1 MTTRFDIKF
10 FVLLG
15 FLFPMVV
22 FAQNEDLNV
31 MGKFLKYE
39 DAKSSL
45 YNHYANQA
53 YLFLDQREAEIAKL
67 STKESWLE
75 RQKKVRE
82 TLLRIVGP
90 FPQKTPLNPR
100 ITGVIQ
106 KDGYRLE
113 KIIFESQ
120 PGFYV
125 TAAFFI
131 PQKSKGK
138 TPAIIFAS
146 GHYADAFRAPEYQQV
161 ILNFVKKGFVVFAF
175 DPIAQGERVQYYDPG
190 LEKSVVGN
198 CVYEH
203 CYAGAQCLL
212 TGSSMARYM
221 IWDGIRAVDYLL
233 TRKEVDPQRIGITG
247 HSGGGTQSSYI
258 AAFDERILAVAPEC
272 FITNQRRIWEG
283 IGPQDAEQ
291 NFFHGI
297 ASGIDLPDLLEVRA
311 PKPAMIIST
320 TRDFFSI
327 QGARETE
334 TEVRKVYHAFGMDE
348 SFSRVEDES
357 IHGVTKKNRESRN
370 AFFQRHLNL
379 PGDSTDYEVEVL
391 TPEELQITE
400 TGQVSTSLGGET
412 VFTLNKKETQAKID
426 QIIHARENLKTH
438 LRDCVTA
445 AKALS
450 GYLAPHE
457 IEDAV
462 FTGRFRK
469 DNYLI
474 EKYLL
479 KGEGDY
485 PIPFLLFLP
494 DKQTGPPILYLNP
507 LGKETEASVGG
518 EIEWFVNNG
527 HPVLAPDL
535 IATGEM
541 GPNLSLWGTFDSN
554 LGTVSYKHWFGSVQI
569 GQSVVGINAADIQR
583 LVLYL
588 KQRPDFSSEEIFGLA
603 KGNSCP
609 GLLHSAAFENAFS
622 RIALID
628 PLISY
633 RSVAMNQYYRADT
646 VPPFV
651 AGALTAY
658 DLPDLAAKLVPNKL
672 LFVNVKNQLG
682 NPVSDKD
689 MEEDFEIVNSSYIN
703 ARAEKNLKIVKL
715 LPKQNL
721 KETYSTWLQ

>member
-1 MTTRFDIKF
+1 
-10 FVLLG
+10 
-15 FLFPMVV
+15 MVAT
-22 FAQNEDLNV
+22 AQNDDLNV

-53 YLFLDQREAEIAKL
+53 FLFLDQREADVAKL
-67 STKESWLE
+67 STKENWLE
-75 RQKKVRE
+75 RQKKVKE
-82 TLLRIVGP
+82 TLLKIVGP
-90 FPQKTPLNPR
+90 FPGKTPLNPR
-100 ITGVIQ
+100 VTGVIQ
-106 KDGYRLE
+106 KDGYHLE

-125 TAAFFI
+125 TAAMFI
-131 PQKSKGK
+131 PEKSKGK

-146 GHYADAFRAPEYQQV
+146 GHYEDAFRRHEYQQV
-161 ILNFVKKGFVVFAF
+161 IINFVKKGFVVLAF
-175 DPIAQGERVQYYDPG
+175 DPIGQGERVQYYDPG

-203 CYAGAQCLL
+203 CYAGAQCLFI
-212 TGSSMARYM
+212 GSSMARYM

-258 AAFDERILAVAPEC
+258 AAFDDRILAVAPEC

-291 NFFHGI
+291 NFYHGI

-334 TEVRKVYHAFGMDE
+334 IEVKKIYHAFGQDE
-348 SFSRVEDES
+348 NFSRVEDDS

-370 AFFQRHLNL
+370 AFFQKHLNL
-379 PGDSTDYEVEVL
+379 PGESTDYEVQFL
-391 TPEELQITE
+391 SPEELQITE

-412 VFTLNKKETQAKID
+412 VFTLNKKETQNIIG
-426 QIIHARENLKTH
+426 QIVRSREKSDTH
-438 LRDCVTA
+438 LPDCVIS
-445 AKALS
+445 AKSLS
-450 GYLAPHE
+450 GYIAPSK
-457 IEDAV
+457 IENAV
-462 FTGRFRK
+462 FAGRYQK

-494 DKQTGPPILYLNP
+494 DKQTGPPILYLHP
-507 LGKETEASVGG
+507 MGKEKEAAAGG
-518 EIEWFVNNG
+518 EIEWLVNQG

-541 GPNLSLWGTFDSN
+541 GPNLTLWGTFDSN

-569 GQSVVGINAADIQR
+569 GRSVVGLYAADIQR
-583 LVLYL
+583 LVMFL
-588 KQRPDFSSEEIFGLA
+588 KQRSDIKSEEVFGVA
-603 KGNSCP
+603 KGNCCP

-628 PLISY
+628 PLVSY
-633 RSVAMNQYYRADT
+633 RSVAMNPYFLGES

-658 DLPDLAAKLVPNKL
+658 DLPDLAATLAPHRL
-672 LFVNVKNQLG
+672 LYVNARNQLG
-682 NPVSDKD
+682 NTASEQVIN
-689 MEEDFEIVNSSYIN
+689 EDFAIVKSAYTSVQ
-703 ARAEKNLKIVKL
+703 AEKNLNIVT
-715 LPKQNL
+715 LPAKQDIKDL
-721 KETYSTWLQ
+721 FTAWLH

>member
-53 YLFLDQREAEIAKL
+53 FRFLDQRETGISTL
-67 STKESWLE
+67 STKESWME
-75 RQKKVRE
+75 RQKKVKK
-82 TLLRIVGP
+82 TLLEIVGP
-90 FPQKTPLNPR
+90 FPEKTPLNAR

-106 KDGYRLE
+106 KNGYRLD

-125 TAAFFI
+125 TAAMFI
-131 PQKSKGK
+131 PDKLKGK
-138 TPAIIFAS
+138 TATIVFAS
-146 GHYADAFRAPEYQQV
+146 GHFADAFRAHEYQQV
-161 ILNFVKKGFVVFAF
+161 IINFVKKGFVVFAF
-175 DPIAQGERVQYYDPG
+175 DPIGQGERVQYYDPK

-203 CYAGAQCLL
+203 SYAGAQCFL

-258 AAFDERILAVAPEC
+258 AAFDDRILAVAPEC
-272 FITNQRRIWEG
+272 FITNQRRIWEE

-297 ASGIDLPDLLEVRA
+297 ARGIDLPDLLEVRA
-311 PKPAMIIST
+311 PKPALVIST

-334 TEVRKVYHAFGMDE
+334 NEVKKIYHAFGLDGN
-348 SFSRVEDES
+348 FSRVEDDAP
-357 IHGVTKKNRESRN
+357 HGVTKKNRESRN
-370 AFFQRHLNL
+370 AFFQKHLKL
-379 PGDSTDYEVEVL
+379 PGDSTDSEVEYL

-412 VFTLNKKETQAKID
+412 VFTLNKKETQTKID
-426 QIIHARENLKTH
+426 QIIRSRENRKAH
-438 LRDCVTA
+438 LQDCVTS
-445 AKALS
+445 AKSLS
-450 GYLAPHE
+450 GYLPPHK
-457 IEDAV
+457 IEEAV

-469 DNYLI
+469 GNYLI
-474 EKYLL
+474 DKYLL

-507 LGKETEASVGG
+507 LGKETEASVGD

-541 GPNLSLWGTFDSN
+541 GPDLTLWGTFDSN

-569 GQSVVGINAADIQR
+569 GQSVVGLYAADIQR
-583 LVLYL
+583 LVLFL
-588 KQRPDFSSEEIFGLA
+588 KQRTEMNSEEIFGVA
-603 KGNSCP
+603 KGNCCP
-609 GLLHSAAFENAFS
+609 GLLHAAAFENAFS

-633 RSVAMNQYYRADT
+633 RSVAMNQYYKADT

-672 LFVNVKNQLG
+672 FFVDVKNQLG
-682 NPVSDKD
+682 NPASDKD
-689 MEEDFEIVNSSYIN
+689 IEEDFAIVNSSYIN
-703 ARAEKNLKIVKL
+703 AQAEKNLKIVKL
-715 LPKQNL
+715 LPKQDL
-721 KETYSTWLQ
+721 KEIYSAWLQ